1 MILKDLSKVFHFLP
15 HDLIGKQKPLKTE
28 IKGFKLGSAKLVKLL
43 GINTDYN
50 LAFDTR
56 VFVRLLV
63 RKCRIRNGLDEKQVK
78 LLFNY
83 HFVTV

>member
-15 HDLIGKQKPLKTE
+15 HDLIGKQKPLKRE
-28 IKGFKLGSAKLVKLL
+28 IKGFRLGSAKLVKLL

-56 VFVRLLV
+56 VSSIC
-63 RKCRIRNGLDEKQVK
+63 KTASAKM
-78 LLFNY
+78 
-83 HFVTV
+83 